1 MKKNI
6 PVYKPYF
13 NSKEIKAATDA
24 INLGYLGHGSL
35 SNNFE
40 KKVAEI
46 IKINKNKV
54 VTVSTG
60 SAAIKVALRLSNVG
74 FNDEVITPSHNN
86 VGVLQAIIDLG
97 AKPVFC
103 DVKDSDLTID
113 ESKIKNLINKKTKAI
128 ICIDYGASIC
138 NFPKIEKIGKKYGLK
153 TIHDAA
159 HSFGSKNEFN
169 NKFIGHECDFCTF
182 SFDPVKTISCI
193 DGGAVICKNI
203 NDAKKARSMRFLGQ
217 DFNQKSLKKNEKIY
231 RYQVRDIG
239 YRFHL
244 PNLHGNIG
252 LSQLAKFNEISKK
265 RKELFKF
272 YYNALSGLTF
282 LKLPPNIK
290 NNIVPFMFVIRIKSV
305 LRSKFIKYL
314 KKNNIDTAIHWQA
327 GHKFNF
333 FKKYKSKNLIV
344 TNKIVKEIISL
355 PFYPG
360 LSKKE
365 KYKIVNIIKKFN

>member
-13 NSKEIKAATDA
+13 NKKEITAATAA
-24 INLGYLGHGSL
+24 INLGFLGHGSL

-40 KKVAEI
+40 KKVSEI
-46 IKINKNKV
+46 IKINKNRV
-54 VTVSTG
+54 VAVSTG
-60 SAAIKVALRLSNVG
+60 SAAVKVALKLAKVG
-74 FNDEVITPSHNN
+74 LNDEVITPSHNN
-86 VGVLQAIIDLG
+86 VGVLQAIRELG

-103 DVKDSDLTID
+103 DVKDEDLTID
-113 ESKIKNLINKKTKAI
+113 ENKIPNLINKRTKAI
-128 ICIDYGASIC
+128 IAIDYGAAIC
-138 NFPKIEKIGKKYGLK
+138 NFPKIEKIGKKYKLK

-159 HSFGSKNEFN
+159 HSFGSKNKFN
-169 NKFIGHECDFCTF
+169 KKFIGHECDYSTF

-217 DFNQKSLKKNEKIY
+217 DFNQKLLKKNEKIY

-252 LSQLAKFNEISKK
+252 LAQLSKFNDISKK

-272 YYNALSGLTF
+272 YYKNLSNLSF
-282 LKLPPNIK
+282 LKLPPKLNQGV
-290 NNIVPFMFVIRIKSV
+290 VPFMFVVRIKSEF
-305 LRSKFIKYL
+305 RAKFIKYL
-314 KKNNIDTAIHWQA
+314 KKNNVDTAIHWQA
-327 GHKFNF
+327 GHRFNF
-333 FKKYKSKNLIV
+333 FKKCKSKDLSV
-344 TNKIVKEIISL
+344 TNKIVREILSL

-360 LSKKE
+360 LSNNE
-365 KYKIVNIIKKFN
+365 KFKIVRLIKNFL